1 MMETEKNDPFDSSND
16 AQYPVKKS
24 AIQCRYSGAS
34 DWELFEQQ

>member
-1 MMETEKNDPFDSSND
+1 METEKIDPFDNSTD
-16 AQYPVKKS
+16 AQFPVKKS